1 MKAST
6 LAISLFLST
15 ISSNNNSFCSAF
27 STSSSSSLSI
37 QPRTTTQLFQQTVE
51 TSTNNNNEAAP
62 AVVDNTPNWETKQH
76 LYGLDMQT
84 DTNNSNSAG
93 SVTIGADGNEVTPG
107 TGSDES
113 LPLPDTYITCGKC
126 KSLFAIDESDL
137 GTRGKGC
144 RVKCSVCDN
153 SWYQSRDRLLN
164 IPTETHALLP
174 SPQSNLDRIA
184 NNLAKDLDPSYMG
197 TNKLYVGNLDFRT
210 GADDLKAFFESNGCE
225 QVCDVSVIT
234 GPEGRSR
241 GFAFVTFYDKEDG
254 EKALECNGMECNGR
268 QLAVREPN
276 N

>member
-15 ISSNNNSFCSAF
+15 ISSNNSCSAF
-27 STSSSSSLSI
+27 STSLLI

-51 TSTNNNNEAAP
+51 SSTNNNEA

-84 DTNNSNSAG
+84 DNNNSAG

-107 TGSDES
+107 GEES

-144 RVKCSVCDN
+144 RVKCTVCDN
-153 SWYQSRDRLLN
+153 TWYQSRDRLLN
-164 IPTETHALLP
+164 IPTETHTLLP

-184 NNLAKDLDPSYMG
+184 NNLLKDLDPSYMC
-197 TNKLYVGNLDFRT
+197 TNKLYMDNLDFPT

-254 EKALECNGMECNGR
+254 DKALECNGMECNGR
-268 QLAVREPN
+268 QLAIREPN